1 MTHAF
6 PFSVNWTGNTL
17 ESAFSRAA
25 ELQADGHSTLP
36 VSSAPS
42 FNGDPTRWNPEELLG
57 GALAT
62 CHMLTFLALAQRARV
77 EVKAYEGASEVHMAP
92 LQGNILHLPVIV
104 LRPVIRVAKGTSAA
118 KVIELFEKAH
128 KYCIVANSITSKVV
142 MEPRV
147 VEG

>member
-1 MTHAF
+1 MNHAF

-17 ESAFSRAA
+17 DASFSRAA
-25 ELQADGHSTLP
+25 ELKADGHPDLP

-42 FNGDPTRWNPEELLG
+42 FNGDPARWNPEELFG

-62 CHMLTFLALAQRARV
+62 CHMLTFLALAQRARI
-77 EVKAYEGASEVHMAP
+77 EVKAYEGASEVRMAP
-92 LQGNILHLPVIV
+92 LQGNILHLPEVV
-104 LRPVIRVAKGTSAA
+104 LRPVIRVAAGTSMA

-128 KYCIVANSITSKVV
+128 KYCIVANSIRSKVV